1 MAKHLQPPDRDAT
14 EDALI
19 SLAATG
25 GVERRPFGNDALW
38 TAPRREAAA
47 LAA

>member
-19 SLAATG
+19 TLAGAG
-25 GVERRPFGNDALW
+25 GADRRAFGNDALW
-38 TAPRREAAA
+38 TPAKREAAA